1 MSKFKTRTLIVSILA
16 VITLVGC
23 DSIPFIGGDS
33 EDNDYKS
40 AGRSRPLEVPPD
52 LTTSTSSDLYSVPG
66 ATTYSQYSEG
76 KGQQEDE
83 SQKILPT
90 PDSVRMERAG
100 SERWLVVKAPPE
112 KVWPVVRDFWNEL
125 GFAVR
130 TEDTQTGVMETEWVD
145 PSKLTEDKNKGYLD
159 KFQSWLDKLN
169 TLNNRQKFRTRL
181 DRGGEEGTTEI
192 YLSHRTV
199 SNSALDDGKERT
211 LTSVGVVET
220 GYRSESKNKELEAER
235 ANAADIDAELLR
247 RLMVRLG
254 IEEKKSHTIMAAA
267 TNEQHATFEPP
278 QAGKTTQARLIA
290 NDPFDRAW
298 RRVSLALDRIGFAIE
313 DRDRSRGI
321 FYIRY
326 SAISE
331 DDPNADPKKKGWLSS
346 LKFWGDDEEDEAKNA
361 ADGKAKSSD
370 GKGQRQYL
378 IQISRGGDTSQI
390 TVIDANGQIDPS
402 PTANRILAMLYDHLK

>member
-1 MSKFKTRTLIVSILA
+1 MSTLKTRTLVVSILA
-16 VITLVGC
+16 VTTLAGC
-23 DSIPFIGGDS
+23 DSIPFFGGDG
-33 EDNDYKS
+33 EDNDYKR

-52 LTTSTSSDLYSVPG
+52 LTTSSSSDLYTVPG

-83 SQKILPT
+83 TQKILPT

-130 TEDTQTGVMETEWVD
+130 TEDMQTGVMETEWVD
-145 PSKLTEDKNKGYLD
+145 PSKLTEDKNKGYID

-181 DRGGEEGTTEI
+181 DRGGEDGTTEI
-192 YLSHRTV
+192 YLSHRSV
-199 SNSALDDGKERT
+199 SNATLDDGKERT
-211 LTSVGVVET
+211 VTSVGVVET
-220 GYRSESKNKELEAER
+220 GYRSEAKNKELDAER
-235 ANAADIDAELLR
+235 ASAADVDAELLR

-267 TNEQHATFEPP
+267 TNEQHATFTPP
-278 QAGKTTQARLIA
+278 KAGQPAQAKLVA

-298 RRVSLALDRIGFAIE
+298 RRVSLALDRIGFAVE

-326 SAISE
+326 AAVSS
-331 DDPNADPKKKGWLSS
+331 DDPNSDPKKKSWLSS
-346 LKFWGDDEEDEAKNA
+346 LKFWGDDEEDKNQN
-361 ADGKAKSSD
+361 DKPLGQMPKD
-370 GKGQRQYL
+370 GKGQKQYL
-378 IQISRGGDTSQI
+378 IQVSRGGETSQI
-390 TVIDANGQIDPS
+390 AVTDANGQLDTS
-402 PTANRILAMLYDHLK
+402 PTANRILAMLYDQLK